1 MAEFFIR
8 RPIVAMVIAI
18 LTIIVGL
25 VALKRLPISEYPPVS
40 PTMIQVTTTYRG
52 AAAEAVMESVATPI
66 ESKVNG
72 VDKLLYIQSYSSN
85 DGKLTLNT
93 YFDVGTD
100 VDIMQVNTQN
110 RVGQAEAQLPD
121 AVKKE
126 GVVVNRSSPDILMV
140 VALSSPK
147 GTYDAIFLGNYCDI
161 NLVDAIKRVRG
172 VGDVKNFTAQDYTMR
187 IWLRPDRLAS
197 LAITPSDIQNAIKE
211 QNAQSPA
218 GRIGAEP
225 APPGQQTQFNVRTLG
240 LLKDP
245 KEFAEIIVRSNPDG
259 SQVKIKDVGRVELG
273 AQTYDLR
280 ARLNK
285 APAGAIGIYLAPG
298 ANALETADNVRKILA
313 SAKERFPPDMDYD
326 ITLDSTL
333 PIKASMN
340 EIVHTLFEAIILV
353 LIVVFIFLQSF
364 RATIIPMCTVPVSLL
379 GAFILFPVLGFS
391 VNVLTM
397 FGLVLAI
404 GIVVD
409 DAIVVVEA
417 VQHHIEHGLT
427 PVDATRQAMKEVS
440 GPVVAIGLVLCAV
453 FVPVAFMGG
462 VTGQLYRQFA
472 LTIAVAVVFS
482 VINALTLSPALAA
495 MLLRKPKPGRGPIS
509 KFFKWFN
516 RTFER
521 MSSGYGSIVGGIAR
535 KAARSMLLLVAVVAG
550 IWIIGK
556 FVPGGFI
563 PDEDK
568 GYMFVAVQ
576 LPEGASLQRTDAT
589 LKQIE
594 SIVGSTE
601 GVRSSVA
608 IAGMNIL
615 NSLNFPNSALMFIG
629 LKPWEERK
637 APELH
642 ASALAR
648 EWTKKFAAIP
658 GAKAFAF
665 GPPPLPGYGNVS
677 GFTVQLQDR
686 TGGSIK
692 QLAGYLQQ
700 FMADVAKRPE
710 IGRVS
715 ATFDPASPQ
724 VKVELDREKARTLGV
739 PVDMVFATLQ
749 TYLSGLY
756 VNDFVRFGRV
766 YKVFLQAE
774 AQYTDKP
781 GDIGQFYV
789 RNNEGKMVPLST
801 MVTVS
806 KMTGPN
812 FVTRFNLYNAAEIM
826 GAPAPGYSSGQ
837 AMKAIEEVMKTM
849 PPETGY
855 EWSGLTLQEKKSEGQ
870 APIIFGMAVLIV
882 FLLLAAQY
890 ESWGLPFS
898 VLLATPTV
906 VLGTLIGMWVRG
918 FDLNV
923 YAQIGLVMLIGL
935 SAKNAILIVEF
946 AKMRRE
952 EGNEILASAVEGSKL
967 RLRPILMT
975 SFAFRFATSSCSG
988 LLSAGRNPPNP
999 YKLSPLAQSRKE
1011 ERIDEVRSSKFEVRN
1026 RKSEFSHGWASMD
1039 RTDISFGCV
1048 CWVDGLQSWTG
1059 LQASAGKYA
1068 SELQDGRIGH
1078 ESFGRAEIA
1087 RRSRLVG
1094 GVSGSSTLAVY
1105 R

>member
-1 MAEFFIR
+1 MADFFIR
-8 RPIVAMVIAI
+8 RPIVAIVIAI
-18 LTIIVGL
+18 LTVIVGL
-25 VALKRLPISEYPPVS
+25 VSLKRLPISEYPPVS
-40 PTMIQVTTTYRG
+40 PTLIQVTTTYRG

-72 VDKLLYIQSYSSN
+72 VDKLLYIQSYNSN
-85 DGKLTLNT
+85 DGKLTLNV

-100 VDIMQVNTQN
+100 VDIMQVNAQN

-126 GVVVNRSSPDILMV
+126 GIVVNRSSPDILMV
-140 VALSSPK
+140 VALYSPHK
-147 GTYDAIFLGNYCDI
+147 TYDAIFLGNYCDI

-187 IWLRPDRLAS
+187 LWLKPDRLAS
-197 LAITPSDIQNAIKE
+197 LGITPDDIQKALKE

-225 APPGQQTQFNVRTLG
+225 APPGQNSTFNVRTLG

-245 KEFAEIIVRSNPDG
+245 KEFSEIIIRSNPDG

-280 ARLNK
+280 ARLNGV
-285 APAGAIGIYLAPG
+285 PSGAIGIYLAPG
-298 ANALETADNVRKILA
+298 ANAIETANNVRKILDD
-313 SAKERFPPDMDYD
+313 AKTRFPPDMDYD

-333 PIKASMN
+333 PIKASMD
-340 EIVHTLFEAIILV
+340 EIVHTLFEAVILV
-353 LIVVFIFLQSF
+353 LIVVYVFLQSL

-379 GAFILFPVLGFS
+379 GAFIMFPVLGFS

-427 PVDATRQAMKEVS
+427 PVEATRQAMKEVS

-462 VTGQLYRQFA
+462 VTGQLYKQFA

-482 VINALTLSPALAA
+482 VINALTLSPALSA
-495 MLLRKPKPGRGPIS
+495 MLLKKPTPGRGPIA

-516 RTFER
+516 RTFDR
-521 MSSGYGSIVGGIAR
+521 VSHGYGGIVGIISR

-550 IWIIGK
+550 IWLISR

-568 GYMFVAVQ
+568 GYLFVAIQ
-576 LPEGASLQRTDAT
+576 LPEGASLQRTDEV
-589 LKQIE
+589 LKQVE
-594 SIVGSTE
+594 NIVEHTK
-601 GVRSSVA
+601 GVRSAVGL
-608 IAGMNIL
+608 AGMNIL
-615 NSLNFPNSALMFIG
+615 NSLNFPNCALMFVG
-629 LKPWEERK
+629 LDPWEERK
-637 APELH
+637 SPELH

-658 GAKAFAF
+658 SATAFAF

-677 GFTVQLQDR
+677 GFSMQLQDR
-686 TGGSIK
+686 SGGSIAK
-692 QLAGYLQQ
+692 LAGYVQQ
-700 FMADVAKRPE
+700 LTAAAAKRPE
-710 IGRVS
+710 LGRITTTFNP
-715 ATFDPASPQ
+715 ATPQ

-739 PVDMVFATLQ
+739 PVDSVFATLQ

-756 VNDFVRFGRV
+756 VNDFVKFGRV

-774 AQYTDKP
+774 PDFTSKP
-781 GDIGQFYV
+781 SDIGQFYV
-789 RNNEGKMVPLST
+789 RNNSGGMVPLST
-801 MVTVS
+801 LVTVG
-806 KMTGPN
+806 KMSGPN
-812 FVTRFNLYNAAEIM
+812 LVTRFNLYNAAEII

-837 AMKAIEEVMKTM
+837 AIKAIEEVMKSM

-870 APIIFGMAVLIV
+870 APLIFGMAVLFV

-890 ESWGLPFS
+890 ESWGLPFA

-906 VLGTLIGMWVRG
+906 VLGTMIGMLARH

-952 EGNEILASAVEGSKL
+952 EGKDILDAAVEGSKL

-975 SFAFRFATSSCSG
+975 SFAFI
-988 LLSAGRNPPNP
+988 L
-999 YKLSPLAQSRKE
+999 
-1011 ERIDEVRSSKFEVRN
+1011 
-1026 RKSEFSHGWASMD
+1026 
-1039 RTDISFGCV
+1039 GCV
-1048 CWVDGLQSWTG
+1048 PLM
-1059 LQASAGKYA
+1059 LA
-1068 SELQDGRIGH
+1068 
-1078 ESFGRAEIA
+1078 
-1087 RRSRLVG
+1087 
-1094 GVSGSSTLAVY
+1094 SGSGAASRSTMGTGVVFGMTIATAVGLFIIPVCY
-1105 R
+1105 VFVQRIVERGGKRKPAVITPAHETGGAHA

>member
-1 MAEFFIR
+1 MADFFIR

-18 LTIIVGL
+18 LTVIVGVITL
-25 VALKRLPISEYPPVS
+25 SRLPISEYPPVS

-72 VDKLLYIQSYSSN
+72 VDKLLYLQSFNAN
-85 DGKLTLNT
+85 DGKLTLNV

-100 VDIMQVNTQN
+100 VDIMQVNAQN

-121 AVKKE
+121 AVKRE

-140 VALSSPK
+140 IAINSPN
-147 GTYDAIFLGNYCDI
+147 GNYDAVFLGNYCDI

-172 VGDVKNFTAQDYTMR
+172 VGDVKNFTAQDYSMR
-187 IWLRPDRLAS
+187 IWLHPDRLAA
-197 LAITPSDIQNAIKE
+197 LGITPTDIQNAIKE

-225 APPGQQTQFNVRTLG
+225 APPGQESQFNVRALG

-245 KEFAEIIVRSNPDG
+245 KEFEEIIVRSNPDG
-259 SQVKIKDVGRVELG
+259 SQVKVKDVARVELG

-285 APAGAIGIYLAPG
+285 YPAGAIGVYLAPG
-298 ANALETADNVRKILA
+298 ANAIETAENVKKILA
-313 SAKERFPPDMDYD
+313 EASKRFPPGMEYD

-333 PIKASMN
+333 PIKASME
-340 EIVHTLFEAIILV
+340 EIVHTLFEAVILV
-353 LIVVFIFLQSF
+353 LLVVYLFLQSF

-379 GAFILFPVLGFS
+379 GAFIMFPVLGFS

-417 VQHHIEHGLT
+417 VQHHIEHGKD
-427 PVDATRQAMKEVS
+427 PVEATRAAMKEVS

-462 VTGQLYRQFA
+462 VTGQLYSQFA

-482 VINALTLSPALAA
+482 VINALTLSPALSAL
-495 MLLRKPKPGRGPIS
+495 LLRKPTPGRGPVAQ
-509 KFFKWFN
+509 FFRWFN
-516 RTFER
+516 RSFD
-521 MSSGYGSIVGGIAR
+521 SLSHGYGNIVGGLAR
-535 KAARSMLLLVAVVAG
+535 KAARSMVLLVVVVGG
-550 IWIIGK
+550 IWVIGK

-568 GYMFVAVQ
+568 GYLFVAVE
-576 LPEGASLQRTDAT
+576 LPEGASLQRSDEV
-589 LKQIE
+589 LKQVE
-594 SIVGSTE
+594 NTVTATE
-601 GVRSSVA
+601 GVRSAVSV
-608 IAGMNIL
+608 AGMNIL
-615 NSLNFPNSALMFIG
+615 NSLSFPNCALMFIG
-629 LKPWEERK
+629 LEPWEERK
-637 APELH
+637 TPELH
-642 ASALAR
+642 ASAIAK
-648 EWTKKFAAIP
+648 EWNRKFYAIP
-658 GAKAFAF
+658 GARVFAF

-677 GFTVQLQDR
+677 GFTMQLQDR
-686 TGGSIK
+686 SGGSMA
-692 QLAGYLQQ
+692 QLADYVRR
-700 FMADVAKRPE
+700 FTAEVAKRPE
-710 IGRVS
+710 VGRVS
-715 ATFDPASPQ
+715 TTFNPATPQ

-739 PVDMVFATLQ
+739 PVDTVFATLQ

-774 AQYTDKP
+774 PQFTHKP
-781 GDIGQFYV
+781 TDIGSFYV
-789 RNNEGKMVPLST
+789 RNNGGQMVPLNT
-801 MVTVS
+801 LVTIS
-806 KMTGPN
+806 KMSGPN
-812 FVTRFNLYNAAEIM
+812 VVTRFNLYNAAEIM
-826 GAPAPGYSSGQ
+826 GTPAPGYSSGQ
-837 AMKAIEEVMKTM
+837 AIKAIEEVMASM
-849 PPETGY
+849 PPEAGS

-870 APIIFGMAVLIV
+870 APIIFGMAVLFV

-890 ESWGLPFS
+890 ESWSLPFS

-906 VLGTLIGMWVRG
+906 VLGTLIGMLARG
-918 FDLNV
+918 FELNV

-935 SAKNAILIVEF
+935 AAKNAILIVEF

-952 EGNEILASAVEGSKL
+952 EGKEILDAAVEGSKL

-975 SFAFRFATSSCSG
+975 SFAFI
-988 LLSAGRNPPNP
+988 L
-999 YKLSPLAQSRKE
+999 
-1011 ERIDEVRSSKFEVRN
+1011 
-1026 RKSEFSHGWASMD
+1026 
-1039 RTDISFGCV
+1039 GCV
-1048 CWVDGLQSWTG
+1048 PLM
-1059 LQASAGKYA
+1059 LA
-1068 SELQDGRIGH
+1068 
-1078 ESFGRAEIA
+1078 
-1087 RRSRLVG
+1087 
-1094 GVSGSSTLAVY
+1094 SGSGAAARSTMGTGVVFGMTIATAVGLFIIPVCY
-1105 R
+1105 VFVQSLSERGKSRTTPGRPEEIPGRQIAATPVVAGVPHGK

>member
-8 RPIVAMVIAI
+8 RPIVAIVIAI
-18 LTIIVGL
+18 LTVIVGL
-25 VALKRLPISEYPPVS
+25 VSLKRLPISEYPPVS

-72 VDKLLYIQSYSSN
+72 VDKLLYLQSYNAN
-85 DGKLTLNT
+85 DGKLTLNV

-110 RVGQAEAQLPD
+110 RVGQAEAQLPE

-147 GTYDAIFLGNYCDI
+147 GTYDAVFLGNYCDI

-187 IWLRPDRLAS
+187 IWLKPDRLAS
-197 LAITPSDIQNAIKE
+197 LGVTPSDIQSALKE

-225 APPGQQTQFNVRTLG
+225 APANQESQFNVRALG

-245 KEFAEIIVRSNPDG
+245 KEFEQIIIRSNPDG
-259 SQVKIKDVGRVELG
+259 SQVKIKDVARVELG

-298 ANALETADNVRKILA
+298 ANAIETANNVTKILEN
-313 SAKERFPPDMDYD
+313 AKRRFPPDMLYD

-333 PIKASMN
+333 PIKASMD
-340 EIVHTLFEAIILV
+340 EIVHTLFEAVILV
-353 LIVVFIFLQSF
+353 LIVVYVFLQSF

-379 GAFILFPVLGFS
+379 GAFIMFPVLGFS

-417 VQHHIEHGLT
+417 VQHHIEHGMT

-462 VTGQLYRQFA
+462 VTGQLYKQFA

-482 VINALTLSPALAA
+482 VINALTLSPALSA
-495 MLLRKPKPGRGPIS
+495 MLLRKPTPGRGPIA
-509 KFFKWFN
+509 KFFKAFN
-516 RTFER
+516 KGFDWL
-521 MSSGYGSIVGGIAR
+521 GNKYGNVVGGLSR
-535 KAARSMLLLVAVVAG
+535 KAARSMLLLVAVVVG
-550 IWIIGK
+550 IWLLGK
-556 FVPGGFI
+556 VVPGGFI

-568 GYMFVAVQ
+568 GYLFVAVE
-576 LPEGASLQRTDAT
+576 LPEGASLQRTDEV
-589 LKQIE
+589 LKQVE
-594 SIVGSTE
+594 TIVGKTE
-601 GVRSSVA
+601 GVRSAVGL
-608 IAGMNIL
+608 AGMNIL
-615 NSLNFPNSALMFIG
+615 NSLNFPNAALMFVG
-629 LKPWEERK
+629 LKDWEERK
-637 APELH
+637 APTLH
-642 ASALAR
+642 ASAIAR
-648 EWTKKFAAIP
+648 EWNKKFFAIP
-658 GAKAFAF
+658 GARAFAF

-677 GFTVQLQDR
+677 GFSMQLQDR
-686 TGGSIK
+686 SGGSIE
-692 QLAGYLQQ
+692 QLAGYVEQLQ
-700 FMADVAKRPE
+700 MAVSKRPE
-710 IGRVS
+710 IGRLS
-715 ATFDPASPQ
+715 TTFNPATPQ
-724 VKVELDREKARTLGV
+724 VKVVLDREKARTLGV
-739 PVDMVFATLQ
+739 PVDSVFSTLQ

-774 AQYTDKP
+774 SNFTNKP
-781 GDIGQFYV
+781 DDIGHFYV
-789 RNNEGKMVPLST
+789 RNNGGQMVPLST
-801 MVTVS
+801 LLKIS
-806 KMTGPN
+806 KMSGPN
-812 FVTRFNLYNAAEIM
+812 LVTRFNLYNAAEIM

-837 AMKAIEEVMKTM
+837 AIKAIEQVMAEM
-849 PPETGY
+849 PPETGF

-870 APIIFGMAVLIV
+870 APIIFGMAILFV

-906 VLGTLIGMWVRG
+906 VLGTLTGMWVRNY
-918 FDLNV
+918 DLNV

-935 SAKNAILIVEF
+935 AAKNAILIVEF

-952 EGNEILASAVEGSKL
+952 EGKPILDAAVEGSKL

-975 SFAFRFATSSCSG
+975 SFAFILGCVPLMLASGSGAASRSTMGTGVVYGMTIATVTG
-988 LLSAGRNPPNP
+988 LLIIPVC
-999 YKLSPLAQSRKE
+999 YVFVQQLT
-1011 ERIDEVRSSKFEVRN
+1011 ERGKNKVPQKT
-1026 RKSEFSHGWASMD
+1026 SEKAAVEMAA
-1039 RTDISFGCV
+1039 
-1048 CWVDGLQSWTG
+1048 
-1059 LQASAGKYA
+1059 ASAVP
-1068 SELQDGRIGH
+1068 Q
-1078 ESFGRAEIA
+1078 
-1087 RRSRLVG
+1087 G
-1094 GVSGSSTLAVY
+1094 GTHP
-1105 R
+1105 

>member
-1 MAEFFIR
+1 
-8 RPIVAMVIAI
+8 V
-18 LTIIVGL
+18 IVGL
-25 VALKRLPISEYPPVS
+25 ITLKRLPISEYPPVS

-72 VDKLLYIQSYSSN
+72 VDKLLYLQSFNAN
-85 DGKLTLNT
+85 DGKLTLNV

-140 VALSSPK
+140 VALNSPK

-197 LAITPSDIQNAIKE
+197 LGITPQDIQKAVQE

-225 APPGQQTQFNVRTLG
+225 APKGTQSQFNVRALG

-259 SQVKIKDVGRVELG
+259 SQVKVKDVGRVELG

-285 APAGAIGIYLAPG
+285 SPAGAIGVYLAPG
-298 ANALETADNVRKILA
+298 ANALETANNVRKILA
-313 SAKERFPPDMDYD
+313 DAQKRFPPDMEYD
-326 ITLDSTL
+326 IALDTTL

-340 EIVHTLFEAIILV
+340 EIVHTLFEAVILV
-353 LIVVFIFLQSF
+353 LIVVYVFLQSF

-379 GAFILFPVLGFS
+379 GAFIMFPVLGFS

-417 VQHHIEHGLT
+417 VQHHIEHGKD
-427 PVDATRQAMKEVS
+427 PVEATKLAMKEVS

-462 VTGQLYRQFA
+462 VTGQLYSQFA
-472 LTIAVAVVFS
+472 LTIAVAVVWS
-482 VINALTLSPALAA
+482 VINALTLSPALSAL
-495 MLLRKPKPGRGPIS
+495 MLRKPTPGKGPIA

-516 RTFER
+516 KTFDNL
-521 MSSGYGSIVGGIAR
+521 SNGYGNIVGGLAR
-535 KAARSMLLLVAVVAG
+535 KAARSMLLLVAVVVG

-568 GYMFVAVQ
+568 GYLFVAVQ
-576 LPEGASLQRTDAT
+576 LPEGASLQRTDDV
-589 LKQIE
+589 LKQVE
-594 SIVGSTE
+594 EIVTSTP
-601 GVRSSVA
+601 GVRSGVGV
-608 IAGMNIL
+608 AGMNIL
-615 NSLNFPNSALMFIG
+615 NSLNFPNAALMFIG

-677 GFTVQLQDR
+677 GFSMQLQDR
-686 TGGSIK
+686 SGGSIA
-692 QLAGYLQQ
+692 QLAGYVKQLTE
-700 FMADVAKRPE
+700 AVSKRPE
-710 IGRVS
+710 IGRLS
-715 ATFDPASPQ
+715 TTFDPATPQ
-724 VKVELDREKARTLGV
+724 VKVELDREKARTIGV
-739 PVDMVFATLQ
+739 PVDSVFATLQ

-774 AQYTDKP
+774 SEFTDTP
-781 GDIGQFYV
+781 GDIGHFYV
-789 RNNEGKMVPLST
+789 RNNDGQMVPLST
-801 MVTVS
+801 LVS
-806 KMTGPN
+806 IGKMSGPN
-812 FVTRFNLYNAAEIM
+812 VVTRFNLYNAAEIM

-837 AMKAIEEVMKTM
+837 AIKAIEEVMTSM
-849 PPETGY
+849 PGETGY

-870 APIIFGMAVLIV
+870 APIIFGMAVLFV

-906 VLGTLIGMWVRG
+906 VFGTMIGMLVRG

-935 SAKNAILIVEF
+935 AAKNAILIVEF
-946 AKMRRE
+946 AKMKRE
-952 EGNEILASAVEGSKL
+952 EGVEILDAAIQGSKL

-975 SFAFRFATSSCSG
+975 SFAFI
-988 LLSAGRNPPNP
+988 L
-999 YKLSPLAQSRKE
+999 
-1011 ERIDEVRSSKFEVRN
+1011 
-1026 RKSEFSHGWASMD
+1026 
-1039 RTDISFGCV
+1039 GCV
-1048 CWVDGLQSWTG
+1048 PLMIASGSGAAARSTMGTGVVFGMTIATALGLFIIPVCYVFVQ
-1059 LQASAGKYA
+1059 
-1068 SELQDGRIGH
+1068 
-1078 ESFGRAEIA
+1078 
-1087 RRSRLVG
+1087 RLVERGKKPKPVEPAVTTTAVHAEPG
-1094 GVSGSSTLAVY
+1094 GAH
-1105 R
+1105 

>member
-1 MAEFFIR
+1 MADFFIR

-18 LTIIVGL
+18 LTVIAGAISL
-25 VALKRLPISEYPPVS
+25 SRLPIAEYPPVS

-72 VDKLLYIQSYSSN
+72 VDKLLYMQSYNAN
-85 DGKLTLNT
+85 DGKLTLNV

-110 RVGQAEAQLPD
+110 RVNQADAQLPD

-140 VALSSPK
+140 IGLYSPNK
-147 GTYDAIFLGNYCDI
+147 TYDAVFLGNYCDI

-172 VGDVKNFTAQDYTMR
+172 VGDVKNFTAQDYSMR
-187 IWLRPDRLAS
+187 VWLRPDKLAV
-197 LAITPSDIQNAIKE
+197 LAITPGDIQNAIKE

-225 APPGQQTQFNVRTLG
+225 APPGTKKQFNVRALG

-245 KEFAEIIVRSNPDG
+245 KEFEEIIIRSNPDG

-285 APAGAIGIYLAPG
+285 SPAGAIGIYLAPG
-298 ANALETADNVRKILA
+298 ANAIETAQNVRRILEE
-313 SAKERFPPDMDYD
+313 AKAKFPPDMDYD
-326 ITLDSTL
+326 VTLDSTL
-333 PIKASMN
+333 PIKASIE
-340 EIVHTLFEAIILV
+340 EIVHTLFEAVILV
-353 LIVVFIFLQSF
+353 LLVVYVFLQSF
-364 RATIIPMCTVPVSLL
+364 RATLIPMLTVPVSLL

-417 VQHHIEHGLT
+417 VQHHLEHGKD
-427 PVDATRQAMKEVS
+427 PVEATRLAMKEVS

-462 VTGQLYRQFA
+462 VTGQLYSQFA

-495 MLLRKPKPGRGPIS
+495 LLLKKPTPGKGPIAAFFRGFN
-509 KFFKWFN
+509 KFFDWLSTN
-516 RTFER
+516 
-521 MSSGYGSIVGGIAR
+521 YGSLVGGLAR
-535 KAARSMLLLVAVVAG
+535 KATRSMLLLVFVVLG
-550 IWIIGK
+550 IWLIGK

-568 GYMFVAVQ
+568 GILFVAVE
-576 LPEGASLQRTDAT
+576 LPEGASLQRTDEI
-589 LKQIE
+589 LKQVE
-594 SIVGSTE
+594 GIVCNTP
-601 GVRSSVA
+601 GVRSA
-608 IAGMNIL
+608 MGLAGQNIL
-615 NSLNFPNSALMFIG
+615 NSLNFPNCALMFIG
-629 LKPWEERK
+629 LDPWEERK
-637 APELH
+637 KPELH

-648 EWTKKFAAIP
+648 EWTRKFQAIP
-658 GAKAFAF
+658 GARAFAF

-677 GFTVQLQDR
+677 GFSMQLQDR
-686 TGGSIK
+686 SGGTIEQLADYVK
-692 QLAGYLQQ
+692 QLTKK
-700 FMADVAKRPE
+700 VSERPE
-710 IGRVS
+710 IGRLS
-715 ATFDPASPQ
+715 TTFNAGTPQ

-739 PVDMVFATLQ
+739 TVDSVFATLQ

-774 AQYTDKP
+774 SKFTDQP
-781 GDIGQFYV
+781 DDIGHFYV
-789 RNNEGKMVPLST
+789 RNNSGGMVPLST
-801 MVTVS
+801 LIKIS
-806 KMTGPN
+806 KMSGPN
-812 FVTRFNLYNAAEIM
+812 FVTRFNLYNATEVT

-837 AMKAIEEVMKTM
+837 AMKAIEDVMQTM
-849 PPETGY
+849 PPEAGY
-855 EWSGLTLQEKKSEGQ
+855 EWSGLTLQEKKSQGQ
-870 APIIFGMAVLIV
+870 APIIFGMAVLFV

-890 ESWGLPFS
+890 ESWGLPFA

-906 VLGTLIGMWVRG
+906 ILGTMVGMLVRH

-935 SAKNAILIVEF
+935 AAKNAILIVEF
-946 AKMRRE
+946 AKMKRE
-952 EGNEILASAVEGSKL
+952 EGTEILEAAVQGSKL

-975 SFAFRFATSSCSG
+975 SFAFI
-988 LLSAGRNPPNP
+988 L
-999 YKLSPLAQSRKE
+999 
-1011 ERIDEVRSSKFEVRN
+1011 
-1026 RKSEFSHGWASMD
+1026 
-1039 RTDISFGCV
+1039 GCV
-1048 CWVDGLQSWTG
+1048 PLMLATGSGAASRSTMGTGVVYGMTIATAIGLFIIPVCYVFVQK
-1059 LQASAGKYA
+1059 LVERGKKPKPA
-1068 SELQDGRIGH
+1068 NEAVAAAV
-1078 ESFGRAEIA
+1078 AEK
-1087 RRSRLVG
+1087 G
-1094 GVSGSSTLAVY
+1094 GSH
-1105 R
+1105 